1 MTRKTINLKAN
12 ESFSSGS
19 TYIFDHSN
27 QWRFTK
33 FLFHN
38 FGATKTKCLP
48 LLSFQTI
55 FSLKSASSLSSQR
68 APVIPGLPWPQRRRW
83 DHRTRT
89 TQNSNNEVFCD
100 HFPMCH
106 FHLSKLGKWI
116 MIIFAILLDF
126 QWVIQ
131 YSKWQVHLKF
141 AKNYVIY
148 ANN

>member
-1 MTRKTINLKAN
+1 MSHFLVDRL
-12 ESFSSGS
+12 
-19 TYIFDHSN
+19 TYSITLTNDVS
-27 QWRFTK
+27 R
-33 FLFHN
+33 N
-38 FGATKTKCLP
+38 FYSIIWCYKNKVPP

-68 APVIPGLPWPQRRRW
+68 EPVIPGLPWPQRRRW

-106 FHLSKLGKWI
+106 FQLSKLGKWI